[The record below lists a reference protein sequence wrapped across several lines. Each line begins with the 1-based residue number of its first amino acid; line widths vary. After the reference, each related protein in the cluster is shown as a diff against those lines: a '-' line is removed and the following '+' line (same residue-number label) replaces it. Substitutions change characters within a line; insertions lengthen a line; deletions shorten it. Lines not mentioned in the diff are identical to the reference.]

1 MISKQ
6 KLKRIWLTEPDYKR
20 LKAESDKNHRT
31 TVGQIAVILDLYF
44 KKPLKP

>member
-1 MISKQ
+1 MTQ
-6 KLKRIWLTEPDYKR
+6 VKLKRIWLTENDYKR